1 MIAFEYTL
9 TTHSLSKLFS
19 NDSGDSLS
27 HFDIAATVYSGK
39 NRTLDSIVPMN
50 KWDAS
55 FGYIFFEGAFFG
67 GKRNSK
73 KAINTAY
80 VAPSSVRDWKRDRPT
95 NGRTHALLESLC
107 CDYNREGARTFIQ
120 QKTDWMKNMTDH
132 RNGWKIEWLAN
143 GCSHIKKTH
152 QHITHLI
159 LKRQQIG
166 NV

>member
-55 FGYIFFEGAFFG
+55 FGYIFLRGLFLGEKG
-67 GKRNSK
+67 
-73 KAINTAY
+73 T
-80 VAPSSVRDWKRDRPT
+80 VRKP
-95 NGRTHALLESLC
+95 
-107 CDYNREGARTFIQ
+107 
-120 QKTDWMKNMTDH
+120 
-132 RNGWKIEWLAN
+132 
-143 GCSHIKKTH
+143 
-152 QHITHLI
+152 
-159 LKRQQIG
+159 
-166 NV
+166 